1 MNLLV
6 QLSLMGFTNRREILE
21 SIRELASHTN
31 PSQPPSVDSVMVAT
45 IAQRE
50 EAEEARHMDEA
61 RLLSEQARKEDAQ
74 RRQSLIHNNV
84 EEKLKTASMDDWR
97 RTSGMFPD
105 SWILKENICYEFL
118 SSLIPDN
125 DTVLKG
131 KLMALLKLEKKAK

>member
-21 SIRELASHTN
+21 SIRELVSHTN

-50 EAEEARHMDEA
+50 EAEEARHMNEA
-61 RLLSEQARKEDAQ
+61 SEQARKEDTQ

-131 KLMALLKLEKKAK
+131 KLLALLKLEKKAK